1 MHFGSGVTREVG
13 SVCEGGGTIEPHAPF
28 ADAPRAHEFHVVMR
42 IRISVEN
49 VEGGGETISLPSRL
63 TGMVA
68 PSGRP
73 LHAAPRGGAFGRR
86 GVADSCSIEPLMR
99 ENDLRGS
106 LL

>member
-1 MHFGSGVTREVG
+1 M
-13 SVCEGGGTIEPHAPF
+13 PPF

-42 IRISVEN
+42 IRISVDN

-73 LHAAPRGGAFGRR
+73 LHAAPRGGARSAQ
-86 GVADSCSIEPLMR
+86 VC
-99 ENDLRGS
+99 
-106 LL
+106 